1 MEELDILI
9 QNVLTANKMIVMR
22 EKPQNSKRVKQET
35 RRSPMRKIKLFT
47 PWQIQEKMKK
57 LKFYSWV

>member
-1 MEELDILI
+1 
-9 QNVLTANKMIVMR
+9 MR

-47 PWQIQEKMKK
+47 MEDSKDANTSEDEETEIIFMGVDTQA
-57 LKFYSWV
+57 